1 MRRYD
6 QKRDIAKIRHLILVQ
21 LPQVYESKKQKPL
34 YINGKR
40 YDCLFDAG
48 INSGVSYVSLS
59 KAMTKTGG
67 APRFVKGCFVV
78 MESWAVSH
86 REYFE

>member
-1 MRRYD
+1 VRRYE
-6 QKRDIAKIRHLILVQ
+6 QKRDLAKIKHLILGQ
-21 LPQVYESKKQKPL
+21 LPLAYEQKKQKPL
-34 YINGKR
+34 YINGHR

-67 APRFVKGCFVV
+67 APRFVKGRFVV
-78 MESWAVSH
+78 MESWAVAH
-86 REYFE
+86 KEYFV